1 MEWCWGVR
9 DMANFTQAVPLT
21 DPPMLLQMRSSTQ
34 ECTSILWAL
43 MQPFS
48 ARLESRQPCA
58 QISTT
63 PGGSM
68 VSTAL
73 QDLSGKCGRMCR
85 DICRNM
91 PGGEFK
97 PVTSPGQGWFSL
109 GDSGGGGEE
118 ASLGFLLLT
127 P

>member
-1 MEWCWGVR
+1 MVWGVR
-9 DMANFTQAVPLT
+9 DMGNFTQAVPLT

-48 ARLESRQPCA
+48 VRLESRQPCA

-68 VSTAL
+68 VSAAL
-73 QDLSGKCGRMCR
+73 QDIRGKCGQMCR
-85 DICRNM
+85 DFCQNM

-109 GDSGGGGEE
+109 GDSGGGGE